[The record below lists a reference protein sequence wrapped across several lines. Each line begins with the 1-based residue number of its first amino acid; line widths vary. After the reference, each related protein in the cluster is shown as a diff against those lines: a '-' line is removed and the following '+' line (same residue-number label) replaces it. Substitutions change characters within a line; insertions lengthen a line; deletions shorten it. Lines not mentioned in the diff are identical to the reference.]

1 LRPGRFFYG
10 RFEPA
15 FFRRAM
21 KKGLAGEGKT
31 LGVILKSWLQPRKTI
46 KRA

>member
-1 LRPGRFFYG
+1 MGASKGDSVLVHPFH
-10 RFEPA
+10 P
-15 FFRRAM
+15 AM

-31 LGVILKSWLQPRKTI
+31 LKRLLKSWAEPRAKI

>member
-1 LRPGRFFYG
+1 
-10 RFEPA
+10 
-15 FFRRAM
+15 M

-31 LGVILKSWLQPRKTI
+31 LDGLLKSWVEPRKKI

>member
-1 LRPGRFFYG
+1 MGASKGASVSVPPFH
-10 RFEPA
+10 P
-15 FFRRAM
+15 AM

-31 LGVILKSWLQPRKTI
+31 LDGLLKSWVEPRKTI